1 MAGHASGEAP
11 RYHAPVDAR
20 GVGGYCPRLV
30 VDRLRRVP
38 AWAWALLFSVAIAL
52 PRLTAFGLWEPWELT
67 LAEQARVTADGLT
80 VGKAFE
86 LLATAQLIPLMRAV
100 GVKLFG
106 ATELGVRL
114 FSALTSIAALMAVYW
129 AGLGLFRRRAALIAV
144 LVLGATPLF
153 ALSARQVTTD
163 MPLVAALALTLG
175 ALGRWAWP
183 ADGRRRAS
191 DLGWGLLGLLVGYS
205 SGGAVIGVALPCL
218 ALVLAVVVCL
228 TLDVQPAGVQASPAT
243 TDAPAAPVVAV
254 PDASPAGVS
263 GASAS
268 TAEGP
273 PAVTVP
279 VAGAAATDGTS
290 TLAPAGAG
298 PDLPTGATFGST
310 FRKRGQWP
318 LLGLALLAVAALA
331 LAASHRQ
338 SFEYSALWGGTP
350 RIGPPGTTFEYLIK
364 QLGFGLF
371 PFSAV
376 AFFALGRPLIRLDDE
391 DGLRTNRRLA
401 FAQTYLLLFAGLGFA
416 LSTLLVLV
424 LGECRFAAL
433 PALGLAIGAFIDEA
447 LEGNRAEPVTGLLI
461 ATGTLVLARDL
472 FQSPED
478 LVSVHLLGEKVKW
491 PPSITVGNTFLLFG
505 TLVAAGVYA
514 GLAARGKALGK
525 VARPPLTNAPAW
537 LRFAE
542 KQGVRAGRWG
552 LQAAVALSIVFGF
565 WMTQVLVPRLSTQLS
580 FKPMMESY
588 AKYGRHGEKFGRYHI
603 EGKGTGFYSGL
614 SMIELPTQDRLVTF
628 LREPGRVFALVPTD
642 ELAPLD
648 TALRVAHVP
657 YYAVSGKSSR
667 FLLLSNQ
674 LEAGEPDENPLL
686 KYVWAAPT
694 SPVNNG
700 GQWNPAEKPP
710 WTWRV
715 PLSATFADAI
725 EVVGANFPET
735 IRRPGKVSVEL
746 IFRAKAKVPPGYK
759 IFIHVDGPASPRL
772 NGDHDPVGK
781 AFPTANWLPGE
792 YIRDVYDIDAPLMTT
807 PAGTYKIYFGF
818 WPGGDG
824 KRLKITAGPNDGA
837 DRLLLGSLE
846 IK

>member
-1 MAGHASGEAP
+1 MLHRRGNAGVPKPSA
-11 RYHAPVDAR
+11 
-20 GVGGYCPRLV
+20 GGYCHRLV

-38 AWAWALLFSVAIAL
+38 AWAWALLFSLAIAL
-52 PRLTAFGLWEPWELT
+52 PRLTAFGLWEPWELA

-80 VGKAFE
+80 FGKAVG
-86 LLATAQLIPLMRAV
+86 LLAGAQLIPLMRAV
-100 GVKLFG
+100 GVVLFG

-129 AGLGLFRRRAALIAV
+129 AGLGLLRRRAALLAV

-183 ADGRRRAS
+183 ADGRRRGR
-191 DLGWGLLGLLVGYS
+191 DLGLGLLGLAVGYA
-205 SGGAVIGVALPCL
+205 SGGAVVGVALPCL

-228 TLDVQPAGVQASPAT
+228 TLDVQPAAEATIAPEAGAATAAVESPPQAAGENDAVAPAT
-243 TDAPAAPVVAV
+243 VEATAALA
-254 PDASPAGVS
+254 
-263 GASAS
+263 
-268 TAEGP
+268 GP
-273 PAVTVP
+273 PAIGVP
-279 VAGAAATDGTS
+279 VAGAPANDGTAA
-290 TLAPAGAG
+290 LAPSGSG
-298 PDLPTGATFGST
+298 PDLPAGTTFGAA
-310 FRKRGQWP
+310 FRKRGQVP
-318 LLGLALLAVAALA
+318 LLGLAVLAVATLA
-331 LAASHRQ
+331 LAAAGRQ
-338 SFEYSALWGGTP
+338 SADYSPLWGGTP
-350 RIGPPGTTFEYLIK
+350 RMGPPGTTFEYLIK

-401 FAQTYLLLFAGLGFA
+401 FVQTYLLLFAGLGFA
-416 LSTLLVLV
+416 LSTLLMLV
-424 LGECRFAAL
+424 LGECRYAAL
-433 PALGLAIGAFIDEA
+433 PALGLAVGAFIDEA

-525 VARPPLTNAPAW
+525 VAGADLTTAPRW
-537 LRFAE
+537 RRLLEE
-542 KQGVRAGRWG
+542 KGVLAGRWG
-552 LQAAVALSIVFGF
+552 LQVAVGVSIVFGF

-614 SMIELPTQDRLVTF
+614 SMVELPTQDRLVAF
-628 LREPGRVFALVPTD
+628 LRDPNRVFVLVPTD

-648 TALRVAHVP
+648 TALKTAHLA

-667 FLLLSNQ
+667 FALLSNR

-686 KYVWAAPT
+686 KYVWTAPT
-694 SPVNNG
+694 NPVEHG
-700 GQWNPAEKPP
+700 GEWNAAEKPP

-715 PLSATFADAI
+715 PLSATFGNAI
-725 EVVGANFPET
+725 EVVGANFPES
-735 IRRPGKVSVEL
+735 IHRPGKVSVEL
-746 IFRAKAKVPPGYK
+746 IFRAKAKVPPAYK

-781 AFPTANWLPGE
+781 AFPTTNWLPGE
-792 YIRDVYDIDAPLMTT
+792 YIRDAYDIDAPLMTT
-807 PAGTYKIYFGF
+807 PAGTYKIFFGF
-818 WPGGDG
+818 WPGGEG
-824 KRLKITAGPNDGA
+824 RRLPITQGANDGS
-837 DRLLLGSLE
+837 DRLYIGSVE